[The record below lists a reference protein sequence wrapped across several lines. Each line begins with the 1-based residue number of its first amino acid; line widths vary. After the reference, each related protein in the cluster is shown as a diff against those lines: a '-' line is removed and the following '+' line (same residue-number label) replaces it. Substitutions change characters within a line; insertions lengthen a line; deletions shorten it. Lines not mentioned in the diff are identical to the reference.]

1 MKAVVLG
8 LLDMY
13 YDAAFAA
20 QCLRIRVRH
29 QPPQFFRG
37 CNSALSIGRKLKFR
51 TQAANMRAVC
61 FFLLNC
67 LPLPAFPPP
76 PPPPKPNER
85 GKIAKMVWFQVFV
98 YPPLTFKRL
107 DFRAEILKT
116 VRGMF
121 LV

>member
-1 MKAVVLG
+1 MEAVVLG
-8 LLDMY
+8 LLDTY
-13 YDAAFAA
+13 CDAAFAV
-20 QCLRIRVRH
+20 QCFRIRIRH

-37 CNSALSIGRKLKFR
+37 CHSALSIGRKLKFR
-51 TQAANMRAVC
+51 TQAARMRAIC
-61 FFLLNC
+61 FFFLNC
-67 LPLPAFPPP
+67 LRLPAFPPP
-76 PPPPKPNER
+76 PLKPTER